1 MVNAVINCMGVAVGE
16 RVRESRELLTP
27 YFLATFISMPL
38 ERDCLLLPVA
48 SCEFR
53 LACDR
58 DPLLLSLQISAASK
72 T

>member
-1 MVNAVINCMGVAVGE
+1 MILFHTLFPRN
-16 RVRESRELLTP
+16 
-27 YFLATFISMPL
+27 FISLPF
-38 ERDCLLLPVA
+38 ERDYLLLPVA

-58 DPLLLSLQISAASK
+58 DPMLLSLQISAASK